1 MDNHSDRSNQLR
13 EHIIA
18 FINTPTWHEAED
30 YVAHYAEFLL
40 TEEIDPIFEEIFNV
54 YQDNVEMDEI
64 LHAYHAILTECRTH
78 GIEAVFEELYEQEA
92 NALINN
98 LNLSADDDED
108 DEWVDDD
115 DDNDD
120 EWDDDDDEEDEE
132 DEDSLLGMP
141 VQAIAGFI
149 FGAIGMHSDPEGL
162 LMRFIMSETEEESAE
177 LVQNNPELLNNE
189 FDEIIE
195 MVNYF
200 LDTEMAE
207 EETTPALRE
216 YIAGRHQLLRSL
228 RGDATP

>member
-1 MDNHSDRSNQLR
+1 MDNESDRSNQLR
-13 EHIIA
+13 NHIVA
-18 FINTPTWHEAED
+18 FINTPSWDKAED
-30 YVAHYAEFLL
+30 YLTDHAEFLL
-40 TEEIDPIFEEIFNV
+40 TEEIDPIFEEIFFV
-54 YQDNVEMDEI
+54 YQDNPEMDKV
-64 LHAYHAILTECRTH
+64 LRTYHAILTECRTH
-78 GIEAVFEELYEQEA
+78 GIAAVFEELYDQQIA
-92 NALINN
+92 ALLGGTNF
-98 LNLSADDDED
+98 SDEEDEEEDDDDDEWDDDDED
-108 DEWVDDD
+108 DEW
-115 DDNDD
+115 D
-120 EWDDDDDEEDEE
+120 EDDEEEA
-132 DEDSLLGMP
+132 DSLLGMP

-149 FGAIGMHSDPEGL
+149 FGAIGMHSDPDGL

-216 YIAGRHQLLRSL
+216 YIAGRHQLLRRL